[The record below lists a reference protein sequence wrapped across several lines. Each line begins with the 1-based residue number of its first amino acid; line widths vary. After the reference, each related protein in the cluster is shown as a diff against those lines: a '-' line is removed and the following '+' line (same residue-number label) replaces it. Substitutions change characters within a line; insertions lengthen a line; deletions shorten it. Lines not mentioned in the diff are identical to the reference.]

1 MLFAVFVVQCDILL
15 ETVGDVLVGDGQLA
29 VGSPREDVEDVEQF
43 AGVAA

>member
-1 MLFAVFVVQCDILL
+1 MLFAVFVVQRDILL

-29 VGSPREDVEDVEQF
+29 VGRPGEDVEAIEQF